1 MKYAIYDKAA
11 DGYLT
16 KLEFENDVPVQTLG
30 LICGYNEYITEAK
43 LLDTKEEAVAV
54 VTRIESNKFMEKGRF
69 VIHSFDEKLA
79 DQYIISETG
88 NPTKVVDSITVD
100 LDGSINVKYGTM
112 LTHWSTKF
120 LEYAINR
127 MNALQKAKSPKYTAW
142 CNTFDIYK
150 VITVTDERSCTHY
163 QFINVTAKGLEE
175 YAKDEEEKLLVAGNE
190 IVNATTLLNKR
201 IEELEKANYDLG
213 EQVTA
218 RGIIANRLQEE
229 NDKLKTKVESIKKE
243 TRDWKNLYESADE
256 QRTILKDVIDTIYTD
271 LKSETICND
280 LKDTLRL
287 LEHNPDFDHIYMPT
301 KVSCTLDNK
310 DFLTAKDEMRSIIN
324 NMITII
330 KSRDLN
336 QRIAFSSAEEAAKA
350 KDIAEKIIDICDSN
364 DDFDVQLYKFSK
376 LYETIDDISKITNSS
391 FTMAF
396 NKFLALMSTT
406 NKSLD
411 KILGDNINTII
422 KWRALSE
429 KLRNDLEDQKKLN
442 DANKATIA
450 QMVVE
455 KRAMNKEIKEL
466 RDTRGS
472 IAEVMFAIRNAI
484 CNNNGGAFDCIESSM
499 VCDSIFNSTP
509 FMAGVRENI
518 KDICT
523 AEKRNIANHDLK
535 NGEISKLS
543 EKIEKLK
550 GQLNSMYGY
559 SIMITGSRCC
569 GKQVMADILSG
580 KKIPVDKKK
589 YDDLVE
595 YVSNINLTYD
605 NIFCMMDKPVY
616 LSTITE
622 SLNDLTK

>member
-43 LLDTKEEAVAV
+43 LLDTKGEAVAV

-100 LDGSINVKYGTM
+100 LDGNINVKYGTM

-127 MNALQKAKSPKYTAW
+127 MNALQKAKSPKYTSW

-150 VITVTDERSCTHY
+150 VITVIDERSCTHY
-163 QFINVTAKGLEE
+163 QFINVTTKGLEE
-175 YAKDEEEKLLVAGNE
+175 YAKNE
-190 IVNATTLLNKR
+190 VDPLNKR
-201 IEELEKANYDLG
+201 IEELEKANYKINKSFA
-213 EQVTA
+213 EQAVVCTEL
-218 RGIIANRLQEE
+218 RVKNTNLT
-229 NDKLKTKVESIKKE
+229 NKVESIKKGA
-243 TRDWKNLYESADE
+243 RDWKNMYESVVE
-256 QRTILKDVIDTIYTD
+256 HREVLKNVIDTIYTD
-271 LKSETICND
+271 LKSASAYCD
-280 LKDTLRL
+280 KSYRLKAALNAFKRDDIL
-287 LEHNPDFDHIYMPT
+287 NHISMPT
-301 KVSCTLDNK
+301 EVYYIQENGVC
-310 DFLTAKDEMRSIIN
+310 LTAKDEVCAIIDQ
-324 NMITII
+324 ILTII
-330 KSRDLN
+330 ESSELN
-336 QRIAFSSAEEAAKA
+336 KNSCVCATGEVPKAIAN
-350 KDIAEKIIDICDSN
+350 DIIDICEA
-364 DDFDVQLYKFSK
+364 DDEFDITLKKFTE
-376 LYETIDDISKITNSS
+376 LYEAIWVPGTSDDAITRAFKSVLEI
-391 FTMAF
+391 FTA
-396 NKFLALMSTT
+396 
-406 NKSLD
+406 
-411 KILGDNINTII
+411 
-422 KWRALSE
+422 
-429 KLRNDLEDQKKLN
+429 LEDKVRKIIDESVEWKFKAQTAEKALLDQNKLN

-455 KRAMNKEIKEL
+455 KHTMNKEIKEL

-484 CNNNGGAFDCIESSM
+484 CNNNSGAFDCILNRMMHDSDFSS
-499 VCDSIFNSTP
+499 SP

-518 KDICT
+518 KDICA
-523 AEKRNIANHDLK
+523 AEKKNIANHDLK
-535 NGEISKLS
+535 NGEIARLS
-543 EKIEKLK
+543 EERDKAIERAEFYKR
-550 GQLNSMYGY
+550 QANSIYG
-559 SIMITGSRCC
+559 MTVPTRCC
-569 GKQVMADILSG
+569 GKLVMADILSG